1 MTEPSKPAMTMRQ
14 IREHLGHTIP
24 PDAPEPP
31 AAWVDGDPL
40 MEAIAAA
47 IWEHCETDGLSLVID
62 DPRNIAATAA
72 AVARV
77 SSSAPADRAAILRE
91 LADRADPANEASWF
105 GDFGHLVGEWIRKQ
119 ADYEER
125 RLAGEA
131 RDERETQAETCGQ
144 TVSIG
149 GTEYPPCGRR
159 PNHLEAY
166 CHSADGTAH
175 FLAPALDPQQP
186 EAAEGAQR

>member
-1 MTEPSKPAMTMRQ
+1 MQCTET
-14 IREHLGHTIP
+14 
-24 PDAPEPP
+24 
-31 AAWVDGDPL
+31 AAAFSGS
-40 MEAIAAA
+40 AIAEKSAAA
-47 IWEHCETDGLSLVID
+47 IWERCETDGLSLVID

-72 AVARV
+72 AVARA

-131 RDERETQAETCGQ
+131 RDERETQAVAPKRPPMDPVHILG
-144 TVSIG
+144 IG
-149 GTEYPPCGRR
+149 
-159 PNHLEAY
+159 
-166 CHSADGTAH
+166 
-175 FLAPALDPQQP
+175 APADDEQQP
-186 EAAEGAQR
+186 EAAEGAQQ